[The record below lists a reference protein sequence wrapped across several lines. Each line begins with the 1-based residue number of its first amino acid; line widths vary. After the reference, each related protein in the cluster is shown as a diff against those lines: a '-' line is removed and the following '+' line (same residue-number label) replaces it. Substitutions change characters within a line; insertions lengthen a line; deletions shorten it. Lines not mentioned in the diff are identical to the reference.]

1 MVIPSYFYERVRDN
15 EPNRIEEKIDE
26 LKRLKNIEK
35 DVRTKEQ
42 QKELDSLINSLN
54 WINEGGNK
62 HTPLT
67 FASTFSHL
75 QLSLLEE
82 LLWTFET
89 ILNKK
94 NGNGSNA
101 LHVACDHGI
110 PSYIKTLLKVNKEDY
125 PEEHK
130 LKIRELDA
138 SGRPAMYYLTLKD
151 KIDQGNGI
159 DYPECMRIML
169 DYCTLE
175 DITVNVNENTNGLF
189 KNSIWLG
196 NFQALWLL
204 LKKYDEFPTET
215 FTKQQFYKKLGKYFY
230 QVTTENPDPTKKSK
244 ISEMTDSQ
252 KENIKKTLDLY
263 NCCGSCPVPVI
274 SGSAGGRKKRTI
286 RKKTKRSKKTK
297 RRR

>member
-1 MVIPSYFYERVRDN
+1 MIDLDYFYERVRDN
-15 EPNRIEEKIDE
+15 EPLLIEEKINE
-26 LKRLKNIEK
+26 LKRLKKIKK
-35 DVRTKEQ
+35 DVRTEEQ

-54 WINEGGNK
+54 WINEDGNK

-67 FASTFSHL
+67 LASTFSHL
-75 QLSLLEE
+75 KLSLLKE

-89 ILNKK
+89 VINKK

-110 PSYIKTLLKVNKEDY
+110 PSYIETLLKVNEEDY
-125 PEEHK
+125 PGEHK
-130 LKIRELDA
+130 LKISELDA
-138 SGRPAMYYLTLKD
+138 SSRPAMYYLTLKD

-169 DYCTLE
+169 YYCTLA

-215 FTKQQFYKKLGKYFY
+215 STKQQFYKKLGKYFY
-230 QVTTENPDPTKKSK
+230 QVTTENPDPTKISK
-244 ISEMTDSQ
+244 MTDSQ
-252 KENIKKTLDLY
+252 KQNIKKTLDLY
-263 NCCGSCPVPVI
+263 NCCGSCPVPPT
-274 SGSAGGRKKRTI
+274 SESAGGRKKRTI